1 MTNSMSR
8 DMTKGSE
15 ASLILS
21 FALPMLFGNLLQQLY
36 NIADT
41 IIVGK
46 HLGDDALAA
55 VGATGSI
62 TYFFYTFCLGMSI
75 GAGVIVSQYFGA
87 GEPKKVK
94 SAIFNSAIVTFI
106 FSIIITVIS
115 VLLSRPLLEFL
126 KTPSEFIDVSVGYMR
141 IACMGTLAVGA
152 YNWINS
158 IMRSL
163 GDTKTPLVFLGIASA
178 LNICI
183 DLLFVIV
190 FEWGANGAAAATI
203 IAQFISAVGCIIY
216 GFTKNSDMF
225 LEKDDMKYNSVM
237 AKKCVMVGIPIA
249 VQNSTISISM
259 IALQRV
265 TNTFGEVVMA
275 AYTATMRIE
284 QLIQSL
290 FSSLN
295 AAISA
300 FTGQNTGA
308 SEEKRVIRGYH
319 VTVKMSFIVSA
330 VMIIVFWLF
339 ANPIVSIFVSGEKT
353 ISIAA
358 NGLRLNSCF
367 YVFLGLIHT
376 TRGFL
381 NGAGDAGY
389 AAINGLVEVICRI
402 VFSLILTKI
411 AFILHMGIWLTTAIT
426 WFVTGIISVLRYKQ
440 GIWKRKSLI

>member
-1 MTNSMSR
+1 MANSMSK

-15 ASLILS
+15 ASLILR

-87 GEPKKVK
+87 GENKKVK
-94 SAIFNSAIVTFI
+94 SAIVNSAVVTFV

-115 VLLSRPLLEFL
+115 VLSTRPLLEFL

-141 IACMGTLAVGA
+141 IACMGTLAVAA
-152 YNWINS
+152 YNWINA

-163 GDTKTPLVFLGIASA
+163 GDTKTPLVFLGVASA
-178 LNICI
+178 LNVLL
-183 DLLFVIV
+183 DLLFVMV
-190 FEWGANGAAAATI
+190 FEWGANGAAIATI
-203 IAQFISAVGCIIY
+203 IAQFVSAVGCIIY
-216 GFTKNSDMF
+216 GFSKNSDML
-225 LEKDDMKYNSVM
+225 LEKDDIKLDGAM
-237 AKKCVMVGIPIA
+237 AKKCVMVGVPIA
-249 VQNSTISISM
+249 VQNSTISVSM

-265 TNTFGEVVMA
+265 TNTFGETVMA

-284 QLIQSL
+284 QLIQSF

-295 AAISA
+295 AAVSA

-308 SEEKRVIRGYH
+308 SEENRVVKGYH
-319 VTVKMSFIVSA
+319 VTVKMSFILSA
-330 VMIIVFWLF
+330 VMLAVFWLF
-339 ANPIVSIFVSGEKT
+339 ADIIVSAFVSGDNT

-358 NGLRLNSCF
+358 TGLRLNSCF
-367 YVFLGLIHT
+367 YIFLGLIHT

-389 AAINGLVEVICRI
+389 AAINGLVEVVCRI
-402 VFSLILTKI
+402 IFSLILTKI
-411 AFILHMGIWLTTAIT
+411 AFIGHFGIWLTTCIT

-440 GIWKRKSLI
+440 GIWKKKALI